1 MNQEA
6 GRSLKKLRTQKKITL
21 ERLSKETGLSV
32 GFLSQFERGLTS
44 IAIDTLEK
52 IAAVFDV
59 EIDYFISPPKKP
71 DSSVILKSHALE
83 VSDIISSN
91 IILRTMNNNI
101 ADKALYP
108 RLIEILPLAQEED
121 ITTYTHEG
129 EEFIYVLEGILTLLH
144 KNREYSLYP
153 GDSAHYF
160 STEEHNWT
168 NKTNKVVK
176 FLCVSLPNPLYQS

>member
-1 MNQEA
+1 MNREA
-6 GRSLKKLRTQKKITL
+6 GISLKKLRTEKKITL

-52 IAAVFDV
+52 IAAVFGLG
-59 EIDYFISPPKKP
+59 IDYFISPPKKTNA
-71 DSSVILKSHALE
+71 SVVLKSHALE

-91 IILRTMNNNI
+91 IILRAINNNI
-101 ADKALYP
+101 SDKTLYP
-108 RLIEILPLAQEED
+108 RLIEILPLAQEEN
-121 ITTYTHEG
+121 ITTYTHDG

-144 KNREYSLYP
+144 KDREYSLYP
-153 GDSAHYF
+153 GDSAHYL

-176 FLCVSLPNPLYQS
+176 FLCVSTPNPLHK

>member
-1 MNQEA
+1 MQPALNRLYFRIIYES
-6 GRSLKKLRTQKKITL
+6 GSRHISEKIENGKKITL

-52 IAAVFDV
+52 IAAVFEV
-59 EIDYFISPPKKP
+59 GIDYFISPPKKT

-83 VSDIISSN
+83 ISDIISSN

-108 RLIEILPLAQEED
+108 RLIEILPLAHEED

-129 EEFIYVLEGILTLLH
+129 EEFY
-144 KNREYSLYP
+144 
-153 GDSAHYF
+153 
-160 STEEHNWT
+160 
-168 NKTNKVVK
+168 
-176 FLCVSLPNPLYQS
+176 LCS